1 MNMNTIENN
10 WLEKDSKGVGYK
22 QYLRKLSILKHLYTE
37 GKMPKRE
44 LANRT
49 RMSPPTVNKLM
60 EELEQLELV
69 KDFGLGEANQKG
81 GPRPTYYGI
90 NPDSRY
96 IIAIDVESYHTK
108 IALFNLTKTIV
119 GDVYS
124 IPLKINGD
132 TEIIIDTIKN
142 AVESHLESLGVKKE
156 KIIGAGV
163 ALKGLVNYE
172 LGESYTYLTHETKT
186 TRELFEEKLR
196 IPVVIEN
203 DARVMALAESQF
215 GLAQNISN
223 VLCLNVNWGLGLG
236 IIINDKL
243 YNGND
248 GLAGEFGHIQ
258 VEKDGL
264 LCDCGMVGCLETVA
278 SGNALQRL
286 AIEGLKKK
294 VPTRLQKIVGD
305 DIENIDIQTII
316 ETANQGDQ
324 FATSILSDVG
334 YNLGRGISYLL
345 HIFNP
350 EKIIIGGVVSLA
362 GKYILDPVNY
372 SLNKYSMA
380 QIRNKTEVQVSK
392 LGKKSVILG
401 AYAAFIRT
409 LFSEI
414 ENAEYS
420 AL

>member
-1 MNMNTIENN
+1 MKTIENN
-10 WLEKDSKGVGYK
+10 WLEKDLKGVGYK
-22 QYLRKLSILKHLYTE
+22 QYLRKLAILQYLYTE

-44 LANRT
+44 LSKRT
-49 RMSPPTVNKLM
+49 KMSPPTVNKLV
-60 EELEQLELV
+60 EELQQLELV

-90 NPDSRY
+90 NPESRL
-96 IIAIDVESYHTK
+96 IVAIDIETFNTK
-108 IALFNLTKTIV
+108 IAVFNLAKEII
-119 GDVYS
+119 GDV
-124 IPLKINGD
+124 KIVKMKIQD
-132 TEIIIDTIKN
+132 ETEEIIEIVTK
-142 AVESHLESLGVKKE
+142 AVNSHIESLDIDMT

-172 LGESYTYLTHETKT
+172 LGESYTYLTHKSKSV
-186 TRELFEEKLR
+186 RQLLEEKLGF
-196 IPVVIEN
+196 PVVVEN
-203 DARVMALAESQF
+203 DTRVMALAESQF
-215 GLAQNISN
+215 GLAQNVNN

-236 IIINDKL
+236 IITNGKL

-258 VEKDGL
+258 IEEDGL
-264 LCDCGMVGCLETVA
+264 LCDCGMRGCLETVA
-278 SGNALQRL
+278 SGYALRRL

-294 VPTRLQKIVGD
+294 VPTRLEKIVGD
-305 DIENIDIQTII
+305 NYDSLDIQTII
-316 ETANQGDQ
+316 ETSNQGDQ
-324 FATSILSDVG
+324 FATSLLSEIG

-350 EKIIIGGVVSLA
+350 EKIIIGGLVSLA

-401 AYAAFIRT
+401 AYAVFIRR

-414 ENAEYS
+414 EGADYS

>member
-1 MNMNTIENN
+1 MNIIENN

-22 QYLRKLSILKHLYTE
+22 QYLRKLSILKYLYSE

-44 LANRT
+44 LSNRT
-49 RMSPPTVNKLM
+49 RMSPPTVNKLI
-60 EELEQLELV
+60 EELQEIDLV

-90 NPDSRY
+90 NPDARY
-96 IIAIDVESYHTK
+96 IIAIDIETYHTK
-108 IALFNLTKTIV
+108 IAVFNLMKTIL
-119 GDVYS
+119 GDVKT
-124 IPLKINGD
+124 IPLKVSGD
-132 TEIIIDTIKN
+132 TETISETIKN
-142 AVESHLESLGVKKE
+142 VTLNHIDSLKIDKS
-156 KIIGAGV
+156 KIIGAGI

-172 LGESYTYLTHETKT
+172 EGESYTYLTHETKT
-186 TRELFEEKLR
+186 TRELFEEKLGV
-196 IPVVIEN
+196 PVVIEN

-264 LCDCGMVGCLETVA
+264 LCDCGMVGCLETIA

-286 AIEGLKKK
+286 AIEGLEKK

-324 FATSILSDVG
+324 FATSILSDIG

-350 EKIIIGGVVSLA
+350 EKIIIGGIVSLA

-392 LGKKSVILG
+392 LGRKAVILG
-401 AYAAFIRT
+401 AYAVFIRA

>member
-1 MNMNTIENN
+1 MNTIENN
-10 WLEKDSKGVGYK
+10 WLEKDLKGVGYK
-22 QYLRKLSILKHLYTE
+22 QYLRKLAILKYLYTD

-44 LANRT
+44 LSNRT
-49 RMSPPTVNKLM
+49 RMSPPTVNKLI
-60 EELEQLELV
+60 EELQELELV
-69 KDFGLGEANQKG
+69 RDYGLGEANQKG

-96 IIAIDVESYHTK
+96 IIAIDIETYNTK
-108 IALFNLTKTIV
+108 IAIFNLNKKII
-119 GDVYS
+119 GDVKVTDIS
-124 IPLKINGD
+124 VQGETEKIAED
-132 TEIIIDTIKN
+132 IRV
-142 AVESHLESLGVKKE
+142 AVESHIKSNDIDRNKL
-156 KIIGAGV
+156 IGAGI

-172 LGESYTYLTHETKT
+172 LGESYTYLTLETKK
-186 TRELFEEKLR
+186 TRDLFEEKLD

-215 GLAQNISN
+215 GLAQNMNN

-236 IIINDKL
+236 IIANGNL

-258 VEKDGL
+258 VEEDGL
-264 LCDCGMVGCLETVA
+264 LCDCGMRGCLETVA
-278 SGNALQRL
+278 SGYALQRM

-294 VPTRLQKIVGD
+294 VPTRLEKIVGD
-305 DIENIDIQTII
+305 NYDKLDIQTII

-324 FATSILSDVG
+324 FATSLLSEVG

-401 AYAAFIRT
+401 AYAVFIRA
-409 LFSEI
+409 LFAEI
-414 ENAEYS
+414 ESPEYS

>member
-1 MNMNTIENN
+1 MINTIENN

-22 QYLRKLSILKHLYTE
+22 QYLRKLSILKYLYTE

-44 LANRT
+44 LSNRT
-49 RMSPPTVNKLM
+49 RMSPPTVNKLI
-60 EELEQLELV
+60 EELQEIDLI
-69 KDFGLGEANQKG
+69 KDYGLGEANQKG

-96 IIAIDVESYHTK
+96 IIAIDVETYNTK
-108 IALFNLTKTIV
+108 IAIFNLTKNIV
-119 GDVYS
+119 GDVKNIKIKIQGDTEKIIQS
-124 IPLKINGD
+124 IASGIEMHIDSLKINK
-132 TEIIIDTIKN
+132 T
-142 AVESHLESLGVKKE
+142 
-156 KIIGAGV
+156 KIIGAGI

-172 LGESYTYLTHETKT
+172 LGESYTYLTHESKSTK
-186 TRELFEEKLR
+186 ELFEEKLK

-236 IIINDKL
+236 IIVNDKL

-264 LCDCGMVGCLETVA
+264 LCDCGMIGCLETVA
-278 SGNALQRL
+278 SGNALHRL
-286 AIEGLKKK
+286 AIEGLRKK
-294 VPTRLQKIVGD
+294 VPTRLEKIIGND
-305 DIENIDIQTII
+305 FSKLDIQTII

-324 FATSILSDVG
+324 FATSLLSDVG

-372 SLNKYSMA
+372 SLNQYSMA
-380 QIRNKTEVQVSK
+380 QIRNKTDVQVSK

-401 AYAAFIRT
+401 AYAVFIRA
-409 LFSEI
+409 LFAEI
-414 ENAEYS
+414 ENVEYS

>member
-1 MNMNTIENN
+1 MNTIENN

-22 QYLRKLSILKHLYTE
+22 QYLRKLAILKYLYTE

-44 LANRT
+44 LSNRT
-49 RMSPPTVNKLM
+49 KMSPPTVNKLI
-60 EELEQLELV
+60 EELQELELV
-69 KDFGLGEANQKG
+69 KDYGLGEANQKG

-90 NPDSRY
+90 NPDSRF
-96 IIAIDVESYHTK
+96 IIAIDVETYNTK
-108 IALFNLTKTIV
+108 IAVFNLAKEIV
-119 GDVYS
+119 GDVKVTKM
-124 IPLKINGD
+124 KIQND
-132 TEIIIDTIKN
+132 TEEIIDIISK
-142 AVESHLESLGVKKE
+142 AVEAHITGLEIDKS

-163 ALKGLVNYE
+163 AMKGLVNYD

-186 TRELFEEKLR
+186 ARELLEEKLN

-215 GLAQNISN
+215 GLAQNVNN

-236 IIINDKL
+236 IIVNGKL

-258 VEKDGL
+258 VEDDGL
-264 LCDCGMVGCLETVA
+264 LCDCGMRGCLETVA
-278 SGNALQRL
+278 SGYALQRL

-294 VPTRLQKIVGD
+294 VPTRLEKIVGD
-305 DIENIDIQTII
+305 NYDSLDIQTII

-324 FATSILSDVG
+324 FATSLLSEVG

-350 EKIIIGGVVSLA
+350 EKIIIGGLVSLA

-401 AYAAFIRT
+401 AYAVFIRA

-414 ENAEYS
+414 ESTEYS

>member
-1 MNMNTIENN
+1 MLP
-10 WLEKDSKGVGYK
+10 WKS
-22 QYLRKLSILKHLYTE
+22 
-37 GKMPKRE
+37 
-44 LANRT
+44 
-49 RMSPPTVNKLM
+49 
-60 EELEQLELV
+60 
-69 KDFGLGEANQKG
+69 
-81 GPRPTYYGI
+81 
-90 NPDSRY
+90 
-96 IIAIDVESYHTK
+96 
-108 IALFNLTKTIV
+108 
-119 GDVYS
+119 
-124 IPLKINGD
+124 
-132 TEIIIDTIKN
+132 
-142 AVESHLESLGVKKE
+142 

-172 LGESYTYLTHETKT
+172 LGESLTYLTHGSKT
-186 TRELFEEKLR
+186 TRELLEEKLG

-215 GLAQNISN
+215 GLAQNINN

-236 IIINDKL
+236 IIVNGKL

-258 VEKDGL
+258 VEEDGL
-264 LCDCGMVGCLETVA
+264 LCDCGMRGCLETVA
-278 SGNALQRL
+278 SGYALQRL

-294 VPTRLQKIVGD
+294 VPTRLEKIVGD
-305 DIENIDIQTII
+305 NYDSLDIQTII

-324 FATSILSDVG
+324 FATSLLSEVG

-350 EKIIIGGVVSLA
+350 EKIIIGGLVSLA

-401 AYAAFIRT
+401 AYAVFIRA

-414 ENAEYS
+414 ENTEYS

>member
-1 MNMNTIENN
+1 MNSIENN
-10 WLEKDSKGVGYK
+10 WLEKDLKGVGYK
-22 QYLRKLSILKHLYTE
+22 QYLRKLSILKYLYFE

-44 LANRT
+44 LSNRT
-49 RMSPPTVNKLM
+49 RMSPPTVNKLI
-60 EELEQLELV
+60 EELQEIDLI
-69 KDFGLGEANQKG
+69 KDYGLGEANQKG
-81 GPRPTYYGI
+81 GPRPTYFGI
-90 NPDSRY
+90 NPDARY
-96 IIAIDVESYHTK
+96 IIAIDVETYNTK
-108 IALFNLTKTIV
+108 IAVFNLVKTII
-119 GDVYS
+119 GDVRTIS
-124 IPLKINGD
+124 IRIQDDTDKITD
-132 TEIIIDTIKN
+132 LIKS
-142 AVESHLESLGVKKE
+142 AIGKHIEALGINKN
-156 KIIGAGV
+156 KIIGAGI
-163 ALKGLVNYE
+163 ALKGLVNYD
-172 LGESYTYLTHETKT
+172 LGESYTYLTHESMTTK
-186 TRELFEEKLR
+186 EMLEKKLG

-236 IIINDKL
+236 IIVNDKL

-258 VEKDGL
+258 VEKEGL
-264 LCDCGMVGCLETVA
+264 LCDCGMIGCLETVA
-278 SGNALQRL
+278 SGNTLRRL
-286 AIEGLKKK
+286 AIEGLEKK
-294 VPTRLQKIVGD
+294 VPTRLEKIVGE
-305 DIENIDIQTII
+305 DISKLDIQTII

-324 FATSILSDVG
+324 FATSVLSDVG

-350 EKIIIGGVVSLA
+350 EKIIIGGIVSLA

-380 QIRNKTEVQVSK
+380 QIRNKTEVHVSK

-401 AYAAFIRT
+401 AYAVFIRA
-409 LFSEI
+409 LFAEI
-414 ENAEYS
+414 ENVEYS